1 MTLFVVPLFM
11 SPVIVGT
18 FFSLILTQPY
28 GPTNYLLG
36 KLLGHPVTIDFTN
49 DSPWVYLFDHPGGCL
64 AVDAFHVCH
73 SPRWLDVDFSR
84 SV

>member
-36 KLLGHPVTIDFTN
+36 ELLENPVTIDFTN
-49 DSPWVYLFDHPGGCL
+49 DSPWVYFRSFWRMPGSGRLSCL
-64 AVDAFHVCH
+64 
-73 SPRWLDVDFSR
+73 SFS
-84 SV
+84 SLA